1 MAKQLAEHGLD
12 LAQISIDG
20 ANAWQHD
27 SFRGVMGSFER
38 ATAAVRNLK
47 ATGHFHRGCVH
58 GAQPAQLP
66 QSGGIRRAVLVG
78 NGKRYTLREYW
89 DGGFKNL

>member
-38 ATAAVRNLK
+38 ATAAVRNLR
-47 ATGHFHRGCVH
+47 AAGISTVDVSMV
-58 GAQPAQLP
+58 PNQLNYR
-66 QSGGIRRAVLVG
+66 SLE
-78 NGKRYTLREYW
+78 EYAELCW
-89 DGGFKNL
+89 